1 MSIVLWIILGLV
13 AGLIA
18 SYLTKSSEHSVI
30 SDIILGIFGAFLG
43 GVIMNLIG
51 AQGITG
57 LNWYSLLI
65 AVIGAII
72 LIAIGRAINPNA
84 QD

>member
-1 MSIVLWIILGLV
+1 MSILIWIILGLV

-43 GVIMNLIG
+43 GIIMNLIG

-84 QD
+84 QN